1 MIVIPAIDLLG
12 GRCVRLQ
19 QGDYQRETVYDS
31 DPLAVARRWAETG
44 AGRLHLVDLD
54 GAKEGRPVH
63 MATVTAIA
71 RQLTIPVEIGGGI
84 RDLATI
90 TAYLEAGVRWVILG
104 SVAVEKPE
112 LVAEACQKFPG
123 QIVVGIDARAG
134 RVATRG
140 WLEESSVDAVE
151 LGKRMGALGVQ
162 EIIYT
167 DIARDGMLS
176 GPNIPALEEMAR
188 QTGLSVI
195 ASGGVS
201 SLQDLIELKKLEGI
215 GVRGAIVGKALYDGR
230 LDLAE
235 ALRQVEGGTPVVG

>member
-12 GRCVRLQ
+12 DGVSACNKAITNGSRH
-19 QGDYQRETVYDS
+19 DS
-31 DPLAVARRWAETG
+31 ALAVARRWAETG